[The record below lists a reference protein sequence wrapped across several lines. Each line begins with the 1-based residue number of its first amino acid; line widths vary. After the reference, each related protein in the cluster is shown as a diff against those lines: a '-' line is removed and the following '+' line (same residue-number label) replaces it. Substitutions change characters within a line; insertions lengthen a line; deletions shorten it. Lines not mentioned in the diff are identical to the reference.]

1 MIDMEINIQVNE
13 SLHGGREADP
23 ITYMVTEM
31 TLNTAMKKWLNL
43 RLWGYDMTG
52 IHRFAVS
59 VKHVSQCLSFSRQVS

>member
-52 IHRFAVS
+52 IH
-59 VKHVSQCLSFSRQVS
+59 